1 MTQKFRVLGAGIW
14 GLAFSDYLLNLGH
27 EVLVFCR
34 DTTLSNKKI
43 EDLKLL
49 NLSSNNVQPLN
60 SLKSLDSNDAI
71 NIIAVNS
78 KGFDDL
84 LTNYYDYFKSSDKLV
99 SLTKGID
106 HDNGYLFHE
115 SVNNIFPN
123 IEYGLISG
131 PSFAKD
137 LIDRKKIIVSF
148 ASEYKQLT
156 EIMTKSTKSSYFE
169 MVPTFHIYH
178 IQIAGI
184 LKNIAAIICGMA
196 DAIFGKGIHTNT
208 IIKKACDE
216 TWEMSYDQ
224 LDGYE
229 FDDDDDEKNW
239 INDLNK
245 NREAIITSP
254 GYIGD
259 MILTCKQDQSR
270 NYQFGHLISKSD
282 ISIKQAKDKIGT
294 VEGYDCCLSLVEKS
308 SRKQGELTNLLY
320 MIINSKNNDR
330 INLLKSFLQS

>member
-1 MTQKFRVLGAGIW
+1 MLASG

-27 EVLVFCR
+27 EVFVFCR
-34 DTTLSNKKI
+34 DTSLSSKKI
-43 EDLKLL
+43 ESLKLL
-49 NLSSNNVQPLN
+49 NLSSNNIHPLN
-60 SLKSLDSNDAI
+60 SLKSLNSKEAI
-71 NIIAVNS
+71 NIIAANS
-78 KGFDDL
+78 KGFSGL
-84 LTNYYDYFKSSDKLV
+84 LKNYYDYFKSSDKLV

-106 HDNGYLFHE
+106 HENGLLFHE
-115 SVNNIFPN
+115 SVNIIFPN

-137 LIDRKKIIVSF
+137 LIDRRNIIVSF
-148 ASEYKQLT
+148 ASQDKKLT
-156 EIMTKSTKSSYFE
+156 EIMTISTKSSYFE
-169 MVPTFHIYH
+169 MVPTSHIYH

-196 DAIFGKGIHTNT
+196 DAIFGKGTYTNT

-216 TWEMSYDQ
+216 TWEMSCDQ
-224 LDGYE
+224 LEEYQ
-229 FDDDDDEKNW
+229 FDDDDNEKNW

-245 NREAIITSP
+245 KREAIITSP

-270 NYQFGHLISKSD
+270 NYQFGHLISNPD
-282 ISIKQAKDKIGT
+282 MSIEQAKDKIGT
-294 VEGYDCCLSLVEKS
+294 VEGYDCCISLVEKS

-320 MIINSKNNDR
+320 TIINSKNNDR
-330 INLLKSFLQS
+330 ENLLKSFLQT